1 MKVRANGIEIEVEV
15 DEASPSNERDPLVL
29 VMGIGAQLVHWPDG
43 FLDALR
49 GAGFR
54 LVRLDNRDV
63 GLSTNLRHLA
73 VPDPRKVM
81 MRALLGLSVEAP
93 YSLTDMADDIV
104 GVLDALGI
112 ARAHMLGASMGG
124 MIAQT
129 FALRHPERLA
139 SLVSVM
145 SSPGDRRFAVRAE
158 PRAMKALL
166 GPLPRNREETVAR
179 MLNIYRVIGSRTH
192 PPDEAI
198 VRLIGERSYDRGAN
212 PAGFARHFAAIAAA
226 GSRRRALSA
235 VTSPT
240 LVIHGSQDPLIH
252 VSAGRATAQAIPN
265 ARMLELGDMG
275 HDLPRPLWG
284 AITGAVRSIADA
296 AR

>member
-1 MKVRANGIEIEVEV
+1 MKVRANGIDIEVEI
-15 DEASPSNERDPLVL
+15 DEATPSNERDPLVL

-49 GAGFR
+49 SAGFR
-54 LVRLDNRDV
+54 LLRLDNRDV
-63 GLSTNLRHLA
+63 GLSTNLRHLS

-81 MRALLGLSVEAP
+81 ARAMLGLPVEAP
-93 YSLTDMADDIV
+93 YSLADMADDVV

-112 ARAHMLGASMGG
+112 RRAHVLGASMGG

-145 SSPGDRRFAVRAE
+145 STPGDRRFAVRAQ

-166 GPLPRNREETVAR
+166 GPQPRNREETVER
-179 MLNIYRVIGSRTH
+179 MVNIYRVIGSRTH
-192 PPDEAI
+192 PPDEGI

-212 PAGFARHFAAIAAA
+212 PAGFLRHFAAIAAA
-226 GSRRRALSA
+226 GSRRRALGG
-235 VTSPT
+235 VTAPT

-284 AITGAVRSIADA
+284 AISGAVRSIADA
-296 AR
+296 TR

>member
-15 DEASPSNERDPLVL
+15 DDVTPANERDPLVL

-43 FLDALR
+43 FVAALR
-49 GAGFR
+49 REGFR
-54 LVRLDNRDV
+54 VIRFDNRDV
-63 GLSTNLRHLA
+63 GLSTHLRHLPA
-73 VPDPRKVM
+73 PDPRKVM
-81 MRALLGLSVEAP
+81 ARALVGLPVEAP
-93 YSLTDMADDIV
+93 YSLADMADDVV

-112 ARAHMLGASMGG
+112 ARAHLLGASMGG

-129 FALRHPERLA
+129 FALRHPQRLA

-145 SSPGDRRFAVRAE
+145 STPGDRRFAVRAH

-166 GPLPRNREETVAR
+166 GRQPRNREEAIER
-179 MLNIYRVIGSRTH
+179 MVGIYRVIGSRTH
-192 PPDEAI
+192 PPDEGI
-198 VRLIGERSYDRGAN
+198 VRLIGERSYDRGIN
-212 PAGFARHFAAIAAA
+212 PAGFLRHFAAIAAA
-226 GSRRRALSA
+226 GSRRHALRAVA
-235 VTSPT
+235 APT
-240 LVIHGSQDPLIH
+240 LVVHGSQDPLIH

-296 AR
+296 GR